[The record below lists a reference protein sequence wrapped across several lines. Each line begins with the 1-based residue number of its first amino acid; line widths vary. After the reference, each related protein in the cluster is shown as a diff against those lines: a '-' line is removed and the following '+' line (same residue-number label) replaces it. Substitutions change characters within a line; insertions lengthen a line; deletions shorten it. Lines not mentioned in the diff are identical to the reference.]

1 MDADI
6 VLESQDSWHD
16 NGWCGAA
23 TAGPIMILARMEDR
37 TGMSNDDR
45 LFSWGWI
52 KDWQQQHE
60 GYERQQHAA

>member
-1 MDADI
+1 MTMD
-6 VLESQDSWHD
+6 
-16 NGWCGAA
+16 GGAA